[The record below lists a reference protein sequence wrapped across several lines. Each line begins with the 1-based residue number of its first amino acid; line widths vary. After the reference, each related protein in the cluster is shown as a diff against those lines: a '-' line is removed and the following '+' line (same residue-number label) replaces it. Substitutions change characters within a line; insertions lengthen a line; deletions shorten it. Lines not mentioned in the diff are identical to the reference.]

1 MTSEGPTLDQ
11 SELAS
16 IDGVRRGA
24 RVPGLLRVFGGDV
37 AMAVPLPLAG
47 EALELGRGSAALG
60 SVQDARMSRR
70 HARVHFDGQRFWV
83 TDLGSHN
90 GTSVDGE
97 PLPAG
102 APREVREVMRAGDSL
117 FVPCA
122 DLSGHQQQGVITRDG
137 FVRGPAMQALLAEVT
152 RAAELGLSVHLR
164 GESGTGKEGVARAF
178 HEGRGQS
185 RAPFVGVNCAAIP
198 QSIAE
203 ALLFGA
209 KRGAYSGAVADAEG
223 YLVAADGG
231 TLFLDEV
238 VELDLA
244 VQAKLLRALESREVL
259 ALGSSRPRAV
269 NFRLCSASHRDLR
282 AEVANGRMREDLY
295 FRLGRPELTLP
306 PLRRRTEEVA
316 FLLEH
321 EVRKVAP
328 GLGLHASLVEACLLR
343 PWPGNVRELLVEA
356 RSAAQTA
363 LLRGASRVEA
373 RHLGA
378 LAGHAFRATAL
389 DHGSPRPSPPS
400 PPAPPSSP
408 LPSPLSPP
416 SPPSPREASEAS
428 ASPSP
433 PAALPGER
441 PEATPERKA
450 SRARPLKPGERA
462 RIEAVLHE
470 VRGSVRAAA
479 RLLGVHRTHLR
490 RLIDRGQVTTPQP
503 DPADDPRERG
513 DEPPPEHDTGHGSA
527 RDGDLASRSAKS

>member
-1 MTSEGPTLDQ
+1 MTSDASTLDR
-11 SELAS
+11 SELAGG
-16 IDGVRRGA
+16 DGAGRGG
-24 RVPGLLRVFGGDV
+24 RVPGLLRVFGGD
-37 AMAVPLPLAG
+37 AALAVPLPLAG

-60 SVQDARMSRR
+60 PVPDARMSRR
-70 HARVHFDGQRFWV
+70 HVQVRFDGQRFWA

-90 GTSVDGE
+90 GTTVDGE

-102 APREVREVMRAGDSL
+102 APREVRAVVRAGDSL
-117 FVPCA
+117 FVPCS
-122 DLSGHQQQGVITRDG
+122 DLSGHQRQGVVARDG
-137 FVRGPAMQALLAEVT
+137 FVRGPAMQALLAEVA

-178 HEGRGQS
+178 HEGGGRG
-185 RAPFVGVNCAAIP
+185 RAPFVAVNCAAIP

-209 KRGAYSGAVADAEG
+209 KRGAYSGSVTDAEG

-238 VELDLA
+238 VELDLQ

-259 ALGSSRPRAV
+259 ALGAARPRPV

-282 AEVANGRMREDLY
+282 AEVASGRMREDLF

-306 PLRRRTEEVA
+306 PLRRRTEEMA
-316 FLLEH
+316 FLLEQ

-328 GLGLHASLVEACLLR
+328 ELGLHASLVEACLLR

-378 LAGHAFRATAL
+378 FAGHAFRTATPDRTA
-389 DHGSPRPSPPS
+389 PEPSPPPSPSPPPAPPSPTS
-400 PPAPPSSP
+400 PPAPPAPPSLPSTARAKAPTPPKSSP
-408 LPSPLSPP
+408 AAPP
-416 SPPSPREASEAS
+416 SEPPE
-428 ASPSP
+428 
-433 PAALPGER
+433 
-441 PEATPERKA
+441 TPLERKA
-450 SRARPLKPGERA
+450 SRARPLEPGERA
-462 RIEAVLHE
+462 RIEAVLQE
-470 VRGSVRAAA
+470 ERGNVRAAA
-479 RLLGVHRTHLR
+479 RSLGVHRTHLR
-490 RLIDRGQVTTPQP
+490 RLIDRGQVTTPEP
-503 DPADDPRERG
+503 DPADDPTDRD
-513 DEPPPEHDTGHGSA
+513 DEPPP
-527 RDGDLASRSAKS
+527 